1 MEKMKKYIPETINFN
16 DYNKYNE
23 IWNSVYN
30 KRIKKVNEDKAV
42 HSANA
47 IVYSE
52 VLKDFLNNKG

>member
-1 MEKMKKYIPETINFN
+1 MKEMLDYIPETKNLN
-16 DYNKYNE
+16 NYNKYNE

-30 KRIKKVNEDKAV
+30 KRLEKVNEDKAV

-52 VLKDFLNNKG
+52 VLKDFIKDKG